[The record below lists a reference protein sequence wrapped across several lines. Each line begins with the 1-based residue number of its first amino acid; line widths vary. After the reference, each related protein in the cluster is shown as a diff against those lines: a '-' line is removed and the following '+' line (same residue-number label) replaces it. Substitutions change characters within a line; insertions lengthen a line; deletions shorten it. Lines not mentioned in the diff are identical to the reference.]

1 VILHFWRAPYF
12 VGRRCATHLSDLSS
26 AGILHKNTIAQ
37 QSISGFLKALV
48 NDSWFGEP

>member
-12 VGRRCATHLSDLSS
+12 VGRRCATHRSNLSS
-26 AGILHKNTIAQ
+26 AGILHKNITAQ
-37 QSISGFLKALV
+37 QSISDFLKSLV